1 MLRTISQPPPAVTP
15 RTMAEII
22 DDAQPCDCGH
32 CWARPGVPCATGSPG
47 GGHVARL
54 ARAVRRGR
62 VTDNTHVRD
71 QVLAVLAAAGTPMST
86 PDLQVATGYSPR
98 YGQLVYNTLARLAAA
113 GQVEK
118 ITTRGVKPAFWRR
131 LAP

>member
-47 GGHVARL
+47 GVHVARL

-62 VTDNTHVRD
+62 ITDKD
-71 QVLAVLAAAGTPMST
+71 LVLALAGIDWVFSGASVVRP
-86 PDLQVATGYSPR
+86 
-98 YGQLVYNTLARLAAA
+98 
-113 GQVEK
+113 
-118 ITTRGVKPAFWRR
+118 
-131 LAP
+131 

>member
-1 MLRTISQPPPAVTP
+1 MS
-15 RTMAEII
+15 
-22 DDAQPCDCGH
+22 
-32 CWARPGVPCATGSPG
+32 ARPSPF
-47 GGHVARL
+47 HV
-54 ARAVRRGR
+54 
-62 VTDNTHVRD
+62 HVGD

-131 LAP
+131 LAPVIALPPLTITTDHEGSS